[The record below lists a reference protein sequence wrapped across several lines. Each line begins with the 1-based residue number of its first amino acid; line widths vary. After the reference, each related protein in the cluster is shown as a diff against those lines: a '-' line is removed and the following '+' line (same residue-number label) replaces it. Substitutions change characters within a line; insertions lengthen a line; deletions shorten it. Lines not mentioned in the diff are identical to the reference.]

1 MQFFQHRLGQRVCL
15 QVSVG
20 GVIPWSSIRGGG
32 LSFARGRG
40 FPVRTFVD
48 VGLCSSPRDVCHWFS
63 GFFYFL
69 LSDGMSLTVSLKN
82 VCFSQL
88 HSISFI

>member
-1 MQFFQHRLGQRVCL
+1 MSPGLGGWSHSLIVDPSGVVACL
-15 QVSVG
+15 SQ
-20 GVIPWSSIRGGG
+20 GVVDF
-32 LSFARGRG
+32 LSAHLSMLGCAPPLVMCVIG
-40 FPVRTFVD
+40 S
-48 VGLCSSPRDVCHWFS
+48 L